1 MSQSSQEEGPI
12 NATTARNNLYSL
24 VKLAEEQG
32 RTTVIT
38 KHKVRALLAPL
49 DRFPAARKTDAFP
62 AYVLSAAQK
71 DFGDLLALAAK
82 GQPQVLLRNTTPVAV
97 LLPADPASSAL
108 SSDTAAHP
116 GAATAG
122 GAVNSDGNQDRG
134 STPRRLATLG
144 DAMAAL
150 TGGPVGGPTFGLP
163 GLDTATGGL
172 QAGRLT
178 LVAAP
183 PSVGGSL
190 LGLAAARKT
199 ALVDRRTVL
208 YAASGPNR
216 DDIFRR
222 ILSAETGGE
231 YPRLKQGRLTEH
243 EQEVAHQLVR
253 AGVGDLLLIDDG
265 TDLKAED
272 IADTAPH
279 MDGLALVVVDRL
291 QAAHSARLPLS
302 GDRLPDASQVL
313 ATLARDLQVPV
324 LAVVDSDDPTLLGL
338 LDADVMVML
347 TATADP
353 SKVQVTVTER
363 DFGTIGSAYLQP
375 DLIHARFLDA
385 GAAPLGRADSPE
397 GPGLSAAAGAT
408 AALEL
413 AEAALP
419 YTSGGHQGIPAAL
432 THELAAWR
440 TALANGDQDA
450 LKEILPSLL
459 QAAAAV
465 PEMPDTHEGHR
476 LAAALRPFTT
486 PVSADTAGRAHQAVA
501 AGAPAHAPAVSG
513 QGQDDV
519 AEDENSEDGLAP
531 GDEEDEPEGH
541 VFPALKILKDAV
553 GRSKMHPIPV
563 IRTEARDSAPWT
575 LISEHMD
582 GEPRWVH
589 PDVTATRVPHIRANG
604 KRVRRDQLDVPDSF
618 GEGVLCLIDR
628 NGSFPSACSAVPLAP
643 NKLLHTG
650 PLDAYDKAGAG
661 IYLIDIPEWNRTD
674 MPHPLGRIIDRPDE
688 DGRVWVTTPHIKQ
701 LVKLVREDH
710 LAAMPG
716 IHDSWTGK
724 ANESLFK
731 PFYEAT
737 RKART
742 ELVQAGGEPY
752 KAYKTRL
759 SIALRLLWPKRA
771 EQRSPFWRP
780 DWRMS
785 MVAEASVRHWTVAF
799 KAVQEGH
806 TLVALRNVDQAI
818 FWTPPGT
825 PPSTYRIGTGF
836 GEVKRKFV
844 QSGETIIEGDD

>member
-1 MSQSSQEEGPI
+1 VSQPDPSEAAVS
-12 NATTARNNLYSL
+12 ATEARTTLYSL
-24 VKLAEEQG
+24 VRLAEEEG
-32 RTTVIT
+32 RTTLIT

-49 DRFPAARKTDAFP
+49 DRFPAARKSGAFP
-62 AYVLSAAQK
+62 ACVLSAAQK
-71 DFGDLLALAAK
+71 DFGDLVTRAAK

-97 LLPADPASSAL
+97 LLPVDPAPSAP
-108 SSDTAAHP
+108 STDPAAPP

-122 GAVNSDGNQDRG
+122 GAVNSQGNQDRG

-144 DAMAAL
+144 DALGSVL

-163 GLDTATGGL
+163 GLDAATGGL
-172 QAGRLT
+172 QPGRLT
-178 LVAAP
+178 LVAAA

-199 ALVDRRTVL
+199 ALVDHGKVL

-222 ILSAETGGE
+222 IISAETGGD
-231 YPRLKQGRLTEH
+231 YPRLKQGRLTEN
-243 EQEVAHQLVR
+243 EQQVARQLVQ
-253 AGVGDLLLIDDG
+253 AGDLLMIDDG
-265 TDLKAED
+265 SDLTAED
-272 IADTAPH
+272 IKETAPH
-279 MDGLALVVVDRL
+279 MEGLALVVVDRL

-302 GDRLPDASQVL
+302 GERLPDASQVL
-313 ATLARDLQVPV
+313 ATLARTLHVPV
-324 LAVVDSDDPTLLGL
+324 LAIVDSDDPALLSL
-338 LDADVMVML
+338 LDADVTL
-347 TATADP
+347 TLSPAEDP
-353 SKVQVTVTER
+353 AKVQVTVSER
-363 DFGTIGSAYLQP
+363 DFGTIGSAYLRP
-375 DLIHARFLDA
+375 DLLHARFLDA
-385 GAAPLGRADSPE
+385 ESAPLDRADSPA
-397 GPGLSAAAGAT
+397 GPGLPAAAGGT

-440 TALANGDQDA
+440 AAVGRGDQKA

-459 QAAAAV
+459 HAAAAFSKT
-465 PEMPDTHEGHR
+465 PDTPEGHR
-476 LAAALRPFTT
+476 LAAALRPYGT
-486 PVSADTAGRAHQAVA
+486 PESADTAAT
-501 AGAPAHAPAVSG
+501 AGQAPASAPVPAPA
-513 QGQDDV
+513 QADAAQDEENG
-519 AEDENSEDGLAP
+519 EDELQP

-553 GRSKMHPIPV
+553 GRSKMHPIKV
-563 IRTEARDSAPWT
+563 IRKEERDSGPWP

-582 GEPRWVH
+582 GEPRWAH
-589 PDVTATRVPHIRANG
+589 PDVTVTRIPHIRANG
-604 KRVRRDQLDVPDSF
+604 KRVRRDKIDVPGSF

-661 IYLIDIPEWNRTD
+661 IYLIDIPEWTRTD

-701 LVKLVREDH
+701 LVKLVRDNH
-710 LAAMPG
+710 IAAMPT
-716 IHDSWTGK
+716 IYDSWTGK

-737 RKART
+737 RTARA
-742 ELVQAGGEPY
+742 ELVQVGGDPY

-759 SIALRLLWPKRA
+759 SIALRLLWPKRPA
-771 EQRSPFWRP
+771 QRSPFWRP

-806 TLVALRNVDQAI
+806 QLVALRNVDQAI

-844 QSGETIIEGDD
+844 QAGETILEGDD